1 MTDIRTLLQRTTR
14 ELTAGGSPSP
24 RLDAEVLLM
33 HYLKTDRLQ
42 LCMHPEREL
51 PEEECAGFSL
61 WVDRRRRGEPVAYIT
76 GEKEFWSLPFE
87 VNRNVLI
94 PRPET
99 ECLVEEVLKYYG
111 REGGPLRI
119 IDLGTGSGAIGV
131 ALAAEIPSAHI
142 TATDSSRGA
151 LDVARRN
158 ADRHGVAGRM
168 EFLEG
173 NLFASAV
180 GEFDVIVS
188 NPPYIP
194 DDVYLLLPEGIRAF
208 EPREALIAGPD
219 GAAFHREIIREGTA
233 RLKPGG
239 WIFLEIGEGQMELV
253 DSLFREGGCYNDIYF
268 RKDYAGMERVV
279 AARKSESGAAL
290 T

>member
-1 MTDIRTLLQRTTR
+1 MTDIRTLLHRTTR
-14 ELTAGGSPSP
+14 ELIAGGSPSP

-51 PEEECAGFSL
+51 PEEECAGFSS

-87 VNRNVLI
+87 VNRDVLI

-111 REGGPLRI
+111 REVGPLGI
-119 IDLGTGSGAIGV
+119 IDLGTGSGVIGV
-131 ALAAEIPSAHI
+131 VLAAEIPSARI
-142 TATDSSRGA
+142 TATDLSQGA
-151 LDVARRN
+151 LGVARRN
-158 ADRHGVAGRM
+158 ADRHGVAERI
-168 EFLEG
+168 EFFEG
-173 NLFASAV
+173 HLFASAV

-194 DDVYLLLPEGIRAF
+194 DDVYPLLPEGIRAF
-208 EPREALIAGPD
+208 EPPAALIAGPD
-219 GAAFHREIIREGTA
+219 GVAFHREIIREGNA

-239 WIFLEIGEGQMELV
+239 RIFLEIGEGQKGLV
-253 DSLFREGGCYNDIYF
+253 ESLFREVGCYTDIYF
-268 RKDYAGMERVV
+268 RQDYGGMERVV
-279 AARKSESGAAL
+279 SARKSESLA
-290 T
+290 

>member
-1 MTDIRTLLQRTTR
+1 MTDIRTLLHRATR
-14 ELTAGGSPSP
+14 ELNAGGSPSP

-33 HYLKTDRLQ
+33 NFLKIDRVQ
-42 LCMHPEREL
+42 LYMHPEREL
-51 PEEECAGFSL
+51 PEEECAGFTL

-76 GEKEFWSLPFE
+76 GEKEFWSLFFE
-87 VNRNVLI
+87 VNRDVLI

-99 ECLVEEVLKYYG
+99 ECLIEEVLKYYS
-111 REGGPLRI
+111 RDACPLRI

-131 ALAAEIPSAHI
+131 VLAVEIPAALV
-142 TATDSSRGA
+142 TATDISRGA
-151 LDVARRN
+151 LEVARRN

-173 NLFASAV
+173 DLFAPAV

-219 GAAFHREIIREGTA
+219 GAAFYREIIREGVG

-239 WIFLEIGEGQMELV
+239 RIFLEIGEGQKALV
-253 DSLFREGGCYNDIYF
+253 DSLFREAGCYADIYF
-268 RKDYAGMERVV
+268 RQDYGGMERVA
-279 AARKSESGAAL
+279 AARKI
-290 T
+290 